1 MAAIEPTDPEL
12 AEAIRAAAG
21 LEAPGSSQFESL
33 ETQRAAEGVVFRY
46 SFDFDAFSQ
55 YDKTVDLHGLALRD
69 AAGRWR
75 VKEIAVDHVGEAAS
89 FALPPGRKG

>member
-1 MAAIEPTDPEL
+1 MPLLEPTDL
-12 AEAIRAAAG
+12 ALAAAIRAAAG
-21 LEAPGSSQFESL
+21 LDAPGASQFESL
-33 ETQRAAEGVVFRY
+33 QVQRTAEAVVFRY
-46 SFDFDAFSQ
+46 SFDFDGFSQ

-75 VKEIAVDHVGEAAS
+75 VEEIAVDHVGEAAS